1 MELTAHVASTPDDI
15 AKVFALR
22 AAVFMSEQDCPYDEE
37 FDGNDFCATHML
49 GLADGVPGAVLR
61 IRYFAD
67 FAKMERLA
75 VLPRFRRTFLPKIVV
90 DAGIEVVRRKGY
102 RMLYGH
108 AQKRL
113 LRFWSKFGLKPI
125 GKNFPLVFSDHEYV
139 EVCAELA
146 PHEEAITMMSD
157 PYLIVRPEGQ
167 WDAPGVL
174 DKSAERP
181 PTNPVGKPKRP
192 AHPFTQPQQR
202 PAASPAASNDSV
214 PYIKS
219 AARHGD

>member
-1 MELTAHVASTPDDI
+1 MELKAIIASTPDAI

-37 FDGNDFCATHML
+37 FDGNDFCATHIL
-49 GLADGVPGAVLR
+49 GTVDGVPAAVLR
-61 IRYFAD
+61 LRYFAD

-75 VLPRFRRTFLPKIVV
+75 VLPKYRRTLLPKIVV
-90 DAGIEVVRRKGY
+90 DTGIEVIRRKGY
-102 RMLYGH
+102 RLLYGH

-139 EVCAELA
+139 EVYAELE
-146 PHEEAITMMSD
+146 PHADAITMMSD

-174 DKSAERP
+174 DRSAERP
-181 PTNPVGKPKRP
+181 ATNP
-192 AHPFTQPQQR
+192 H
-202 PAASPAASNDSV
+202 
-214 PYIKS
+214 
-219 AARHGD
+219 